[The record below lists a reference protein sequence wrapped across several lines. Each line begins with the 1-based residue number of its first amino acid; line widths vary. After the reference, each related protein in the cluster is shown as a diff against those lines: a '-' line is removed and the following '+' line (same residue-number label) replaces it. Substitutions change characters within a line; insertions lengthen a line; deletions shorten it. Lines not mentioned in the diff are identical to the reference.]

1 MTRVVH
7 RDNSIYTFYFTS
19 LFFNSIFYMMMM
31 VMRLY
36 VHTNN
41 IIKEYDYDNIIIL
54 AYSLHSF
61 TDDCLACRIV
71 GLPELR
77 DLSGLPA
84 ARVL

>member
-1 MTRVVH
+1 
-7 RDNSIYTFYFTS
+7 
-19 LFFNSIFYMMMM
+19 MMMM

-36 VHTNN
+36 IHTNN
-41 IIKEYDYDNIIIL
+41 IIKVYNYDYDNIIIV

-61 TDDCLACRIV
+61 TDDCLACRMA

-77 DLSGLPA
+77 DFTGLPA